1 MTMVLALFLDE
12 ITRESFKESF
22 GKSVNAEIRRTYGP
36 DICARIVNGGIA
48 RGTRRGETREEEAK
62 GGESYS
68 AGLTAQPRRE
78 SCQFRS
84 DPRVRVPE
92 TAGLALVSTHP
103 SGLSLDYSRGFWSDE
118 FSRLFFLFTNAVF
131 YQSNQS
137 LVRLRY

>member
-1 MTMVLALFLDE
+1 MLTWSAGPRGNARLDE
-12 ITRESFKESF
+12 
-22 GKSVNAEIRRTYGP
+22 A
-36 DICARIVNGGIA
+36 
-48 RGTRRGETREEEAK
+48 RRGEMRRGG

-103 SGLSLDYSRGFWSDE
+103 SGLSSSSRLPAANGSAGISSDE
-118 FSRLFFLFTNAVF
+118 FLTLLHALRGVRNWENGNLGGRMVF
-131 YQSNQS
+131 CAT
-137 LVRLRY
+137 